1 MILGVFAYSIIGLT
15 FFFTIEFIKV
25 SFLLRAENSRKLVH
39 VGSCLI
45 VCTMPF
51 FIDKI
56 GIMIL
61 SGLFIVLFVL
71 SRNFGIFSSIHG
83 VSRKTI
89 GEFSMAAGVG
99 ISAAV
104 LLPSGIIAFVYGML
118 ILSFADTLA
127 NIVGSKWKIWEFK
140 IMSQSKSIGGSIA
153 FFLCSIMI
161 SYFTAHYVG
170 LDIKLDMLLIFCLIL
185 TLIEAVHIFGLD
197 NLSIPVISGI
207 FWDYFTY

>member
-25 SFLLRAENSRKLVH
+25 SFLLRAENSRKLIH

-207 FWDYFTY
+207 FWNYFTY

>member
-71 SRNFGIFSSIHG
+71 SRNFGIFSSIHE

-118 ILSFADTLA
+118 ILSFADTSA
-127 NIVGSKWKIWEFK
+127 NIIGSKWKIWEFK
-140 IMSQSKSIGGSIA
+140 IMSQSKSIGGSTA

-197 NLSIPVISGI
+197 NLTIPVISGI
-207 FWDYFTY
+207 FWNYFTY

>member
-25 SFLLRAENSRKLVH
+25 SFLLRAENSRKLIH

-51 FIDKI
+51 FIDKT

-61 SGLFIVLFVL
+61 SGLFIVLFIL
-71 SRNFGIFSSIHG
+71 SRNFGIFSSIHE

-118 ILSFADTLA
+118 ILSFADTSA
-127 NIVGSKWKIWEFK
+127 NIIGSKWKIWEFK

-207 FWDYFTY
+207 FWNYFTY

>member
-15 FFFTIEFIKV
+15 FFFIIEFIKV
-25 SFLLRAENSRKLVH
+25 YFLLRAENSRKLVH

-71 SRNFGIFSSIHG
+71 SRNFGIFSSIHE

-104 LLPSGIIAFVYGML
+104 LLPSGIIAFIYGML
-118 ILSFADTLA
+118 ILGFADTLA
-127 NIVGSKWKIWEFK
+127 NIIGSNWKIWEFK
-140 IMSQSKSIGGSIA
+140 IMSQSKSIGGTTA

-161 SYFTAHYVG
+161 SYFTAYYVG
-170 LDIKLDMLLIFCLIL
+170 LDIKLEMLLIFCLIL
-185 TLIEAVHIFGLD
+185 ALIEAVHIFGLD

-207 FWDYFTY
+207 FWGYFTY

>member
-140 IMSQSKSIGGSIA
+140 IMSQSKSIGGSTA

-207 FWDYFTY
+207 FWNHFTY

>member
-71 SRNFGIFSSIHG
+71 SRNFGIFSSIHE

-118 ILSFADTLA
+118 ILSFADTSA
-127 NIVGSKWKIWEFK
+127 NIIGSKWKIWEFK
-140 IMSQSKSIGGSIA
+140 IMSQSKSIGGSTA

-207 FWDYFTY
+207 FWNYFTY

>member
-1 MILGVFAYSIIGLT
+1 MILGVFAYCIKGLT
-15 FFFTIEFIKV
+15 FFFIIEFIKV
-25 SFLLRAENSRKLVH
+25 YFLLRAENSRKLIH

-51 FIDKI
+51 FIDKT

-61 SGLFIVLFVL
+61 SGLFIVLFIL
-71 SRNFGIFSSIHG
+71 SRNFGIFSSIHE

-99 ISAAV
+99 ISAV
-104 LLPSGIIAFVYGML
+104 GLLPSGVIAFVYGML
-118 ILSFADTLA
+118 ILGFADTSA
-127 NIVGSKWKIWEFK
+127 NIIGSKWKIWEFK
-140 IMSQSKSIGGSIA
+140 IMSQSKSIGGTTA

-161 SYFTAHYVG
+161 SYFTAYYVG
-170 LDIKLDMLLIFCLIL
+170 LDIKLEMLLILCLIL
-185 TLIEAVHIFGLD
+185 ALIEAVHIFGLD
-197 NLSIPVISGI
+197 NLSFPVISGI

>member
-25 SFLLRAENSRKLVH
+25 SFLLRAENSRKLIH

-71 SRNFGIFSSIHG
+71 SRNF
-83 VSRKTI
+83 
-89 GEFSMAAGVG
+89 
-99 ISAAV
+99 
-104 LLPSGIIAFVYGML
+104 
-118 ILSFADTLA
+118 
-127 NIVGSKWKIWEFK
+127 
-140 IMSQSKSIGGSIA
+140 
-153 FFLCSIMI
+153 
-161 SYFTAHYVG
+161 
-170 LDIKLDMLLIFCLIL
+170 
-185 TLIEAVHIFGLD
+185 
-197 NLSIPVISGI
+197 
-207 FWDYFTY
+207 

>member
-15 FFFTIEFIKV
+15 FFFIIEFIKV
-25 SFLLRAENSRKLVH
+25 YFLLRAENSRKLVH

-71 SRNFGIFSSIHG
+71 SRNFGIFSSIHE

-104 LLPSGIIAFVYGML
+104 LLPSGIIAFIYGML
-118 ILSFADTLA
+118 ILGFADTLA
-127 NIVGSKWKIWEFK
+127 NIIGSNWKIWEFK
-140 IMSQSKSIGGSIA
+140 IMSQSKSIGGTTA

-161 SYFTAHYVG
+161 SYFTAYYVG
-170 LDIKLDMLLIFCLIL
+170 LDIKLEMLLIFCLIL
-185 TLIEAVHIFGLD
+185 ALIEAVHIFGLD

>member
-118 ILSFADTLA
+118 ILSFADTSA
-127 NIVGSKWKIWEFK
+127 NIIGSKWKIWEFK
-140 IMSQSKSIGGSIA
+140 IMSQSKSISGSAA
-153 FFLCSIMI
+153 FFLCSVII
-161 SYFTAHYVG
+161 SYSTAYYVG
-170 LDIKLDMLLIFCLIL
+170 LDIKLDMLLVLCSTL

-197 NLSIPVISGI
+197 NLTLPLLSGI
-207 FWDYFTY
+207 SWNYFTI

>member
-207 FWDYFTY
+207 FWNYFTY

>member
-25 SFLLRAENSRKLVH
+25 FFLLRAENSRKLIH

-207 FWDYFTY
+207 FWNYFTY

>member
-25 SFLLRAENSRKLVH
+25 SFLLRAENSRKLIH

-140 IMSQSKSIGGSIA
+140 IMSQSKSIGGSTA

-207 FWDYFTY
+207 FWNYFTY

>member
-25 SFLLRAENSRKLVH
+25 SFLLRAENSRKLIH

-140 IMSQSKSIGGSIA
+140 IMSQSKSIGGTTA

-161 SYFTAHYVG
+161 SYFTAYYVG
-170 LDIKLDMLLIFCLIL
+170 LDIKLEMLLIFCLIL
-185 TLIEAVHIFGLD
+185 ALIEAVHIFGLD

>member
-25 SFLLRAENSRKLVH
+25 SFLLRAENSRKLIH

-140 IMSQSKSIGGSIA
+140 IMSQSKSIGGNTA

-207 FWDYFTY
+207 FWNHFTY

>member
-25 SFLLRAENSRKLVH
+25 SFLLRAENSRKLIH

-71 SRNFGIFSSIHG
+71 SRNFGIFSSIHE

-140 IMSQSKSIGGSIA
+140 IMSQSKSIGGNTA

-207 FWDYFTY
+207 FWNHFTY

>member
-15 FFFTIEFIKV
+15 FFFIIEFIKV
-25 SFLLRAENSRKLVH
+25 YFLLRAENSRKLIH

-71 SRNFGIFSSIHG
+71 SRNFGIFSSIHE

-99 ISAAV
+99 ISAVV

-118 ILSFADTLA
+118 ILGFADTSA
-127 NIVGSKWKIWEFK
+127 NIIGSKWKIREFK
-140 IMSQSKSIGGSIA
+140 IMSQSKSIGGTTA

-161 SYFTAHYVG
+161 SYFTAYYVG
-170 LDIKLDMLLIFCLIL
+170 LDIKLEMLLIFCLIL
-185 TLIEAVHIFGLD
+185 ALIEAVHIFGLD

>member
-1 MILGVFAYSIIGLT
+1 MFATSWHELACARLVFQG
-15 FFFTIEFIKV
+15 FTVKV
-25 SFLLRAENSRKLVH
+25 SRGKSGRCSESDFHICKRCRK
-39 VGSCLI
+39 SI
-45 VCTMPF
+45 VF

-71 SRNFGIFSSIHG
+71 SRNFGIFSSIHE

-99 ISAAV
+99 ISAVV

-118 ILSFADTLA
+118 ILGFADTSA
-127 NIVGSKWKIWEFK
+127 NIIGSKWKIWEFK
-140 IMSQSKSIGGSIA
+140 IMSQSKSIGGTTA

-161 SYFTAHYVG
+161 SYFTAYYVG
-170 LDIKLDMLLIFCLIL
+170 LDIKLDMLLVLCL
-185 TLIEAVHIFGLD
+185 TLTLVEAVHIFGLD
-197 NLSIPVISGI
+197 NLTLPLLSGI
-207 FWDYFTY
+207 FWNYFTV

>member
-25 SFLLRAENSRKLVH
+25 FFLLRAENSRKLIH

-161 SYFTAHYVG
+161 SYFTAHHVG

-207 FWDYFTY
+207 FWSYFTY

>member
-15 FFFTIEFIKV
+15 FFFIIEFIKV
-25 SFLLRAENSRKLVH
+25 YFLLRAENSRKLVH

-71 SRNFGIFSSIHG
+71 SRNFGIFSSIHE

-89 GEFSMAAGVG
+89 GEFSMATGVG

-104 LLPSGIIAFVYGML
+104 LLPSDIIAFVYGML

-127 NIVGSKWKIWEFK
+127 NIIGSNWKIWEFK
-140 IMSQSKSIGGSIA
+140 IMSQSKSIGGTTA

-161 SYFTAHYVG
+161 SYFTAYYVG
-170 LDIKLDMLLIFCLIL
+170 LDIKLEMLLIFCLIL
-185 TLIEAVHIFGLD
+185 ALIEAVHIFGLD

>member
-207 FWDYFTY
+207 FWNHFTY

>member
-15 FFFTIEFIKV
+15 FFFIIEFIKV
-25 SFLLRAENSRKLVH
+25 YFLLRAENSRKLVH

-71 SRNFGIFSSIHG
+71 SRNFGIFSSIHE

-104 LLPSGIIAFVYGML
+104 LLPSGIIAFIYGML
-118 ILSFADTLA
+118 ILGFADTLA
-127 NIVGSKWKIWEFK
+127 NIIGSNWKIWEFK
-140 IMSQSKSIGGSIA
+140 IMSQSKSIGGTTA
-153 FFLCSIMI
+153 FFLCSIII
-161 SYFTAHYVG
+161 SYFTAYYVG
-170 LDIKLDMLLIFCLIL
+170 LDIKLEMLLIFCLIL
-185 TLIEAVHIFGLD
+185 ALIEAVHIFGLD

>member
-1 MILGVFAYSIIGLT
+1 
-15 FFFTIEFIKV
+15 
-25 SFLLRAENSRKLVH
+25 
-39 VGSCLI
+39 
-45 VCTMPF
+45 MPF

-71 SRNFGIFSSIHG
+71 SRNFGIFSSIHE

-118 ILSFADTLA
+118 ILSFADTSA
-127 NIVGSKWKIWEFK
+127 NIIGSKWKIWEFK